1 MNIVAKEC
9 GWISRAKLRALAGV
23 NDCKLD
29 NRVGCAE
36 RTRSGFCL
44 RDFHKRNRASR
55 SGRAGAAELHAP
67 AARVKYRG
75 AMDGGGE
82 KISAV
87 QSGGFDRRDN
97 GRIIISDAGA
107 IKPRRY
113 RPGTQGRF
121 SGASERGRA
130 ERTLK
135 PAVEIL
141 RLEDHRHAVVKRL
154 HPRARAAHDDRAG
167 QDLIAARGI
176 APAIPQRRRSRERA
190 SRRRR

>member
-1 MNIVAKEC
+1 MDSGQSCESLLVSTI
-9 GWISRAKLRALAGV
+9 RR
-23 NDCKLD
+23 LD

-87 QSGGFDRRDN
+87 QSGGFDRLDN
-97 GRIIISDAGA
+97 GRIIVTDAGA
-107 IKPRRY
+107 IEPRRY
-113 RPGTQGRF
+113 GPFAQ
-121 SGASERGRA
+121 APILPAQLERVGA
-130 ERTLK
+130 ERTVK
-135 PAVEIL
+135 PGVEIL
-141 RLEDHRHAVVKRL
+141 RLAAAPACGRDTAAIQALAPHTMIVQDRISS
-154 HPRARAAHDDRAG
+154 PR
-167 QDLIAARGI
+167 RGI
-176 APAIPQRRRSRERA
+176 APAVPQRRRRRARA
-190 SRRRR
+190 SRRPR